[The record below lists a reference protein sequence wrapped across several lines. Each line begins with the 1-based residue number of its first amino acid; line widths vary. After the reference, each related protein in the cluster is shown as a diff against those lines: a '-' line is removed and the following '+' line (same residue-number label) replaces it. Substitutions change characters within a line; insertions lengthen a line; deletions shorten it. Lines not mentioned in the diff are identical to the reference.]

1 MKRVTRQ
8 EILDYVTYEEQRDR
22 LRKKIMKIKDLRR
35 INVGGVLSFLFENT
49 DTVRYQIQEMIRV
62 ERIVKETD
70 ILHEIKTYN
79 ELLGNSGELGCT
91 LLIEIDDSEER
102 QEKLIQ
108 WLDLPNHLY
117 LILEDGSRIRASFDE
132 RQIGDSRLS
141 SVQYIKFNTGG
152 KTPVAI
158 GSDLSLLKAETTFT
172 VEQQKALL
180 EDLLLYKIIYRKE

>member
-8 EILDYVTYEEQRDR
+8 EILDYVTYEEQRDKI
-22 LRKKIMKIKDLRR
+22 RKKIMKIKELRR

-79 ELLGNSGELGCT
+79 ELLGDSGELGCT
-91 LLIEIDDSEER
+91 LLIEIDDPDER
-102 QEKLIQ
+102 EEKLTQ
-108 WLDLPNHLY
+108 WLELTKHLY
-117 LILEDGSRIRASFDE
+117 ISLENKSRIRASFDE
-132 RQIGDSRLS
+132 RQIGDARLS

-158 GSDLSLLKAETTFT
+158 GSDLPLLKEETALSAD
-172 VEQQKALL
+172 QKKALS
-180 EDLLLYKIIYRKE
+180 EDLF

>member
-1 MKRVTRQ
+1 MKRVNRQ
-8 EILDYVTYEEQRDR
+8 EILDYVTYEEQRDK

-49 DTVRYQIQEMIRV
+49 DTVRYQIQEMVRV

-117 LILEDGSRIRASFDE
+117 LSLEDGSRIRASFDE

-141 SVQYIKFNTGG
+141 SVQYIKFDTGG
-152 KTPVAI
+152 KTPFAI
-158 GSDLSLLKAETTFT
+158 GSDLPLLKAETTLT
-172 VEQQKALL
+172 VEQQKALS
-180 EDLLLYKIIYRKE
+180 EDLL

>member
-1 MKRVTRQ
+1 MKRVNRQ
-8 EILDYVTYEEQRDR
+8 EILDYVTYEEERDK
-22 LRKKIMKIKDLRR
+22 LRKKIMKIKNLRR

-49 DTVRYQIQEMIRV
+49 DTVRYQIQEMVRV

-117 LILEDGSRIRASFDE
+117 LSLEDGSRIRASFDE

-141 SVQYIKFNTGG
+141 SVQYIKFNTEG

-158 GSDLSLLKAETTFT
+158 GSDLPLLKAETTFT
-172 VEQQKALL
+172 VEQQKALS
-180 EDLLLYKIIYRKE
+180 EDLL

>member
-8 EILDYVTYEEQRDR
+8 EILDYVTYEEQRDK
-22 LRKKIMKIKDLRR
+22 LRKKIMKIKNLRR

-49 DTVRYQIQEMIRV
+49 DTVLYQIQEMVRV
-62 ERIVKETD
+62 ERIVKEID

-102 QEKLIQ
+102 QEKLIR

-117 LILEDGSRIRASFDE
+117 LSLKDGSRIRASFDE

-158 GSDLSLLKAETTFT
+158 GSDLPLLKAETALTAD
-172 VEQQKALL
+172 QKKALS
-180 EDLLLYKIIYRKE
+180 EDLF

>member
-1 MKRVTRQ
+1 MKRVNRQ
-8 EILDYVTYEEQRDR
+8 EILDYVTYEEERDK
-22 LRKKIMKIKDLRR
+22 LRKKIMKIKNLRR

-49 DTVRYQIQEMIRV
+49 DTVRYQIQEMVRV
-62 ERIVKETD
+62 ERIVKDTD

-117 LILEDGSRIRASFDE
+117 LSLKDGSRIRASFDE

-141 SVQYIKFNTGG
+141 SVQYIKFDTGG
-152 KTPVAI
+152 KTPFAI
-158 GSDLSLLKAETTFT
+158 GSDLPLLKAETTLT
-172 VEQQKALL
+172 VEQQKALS
-180 EDLLLYKIIYRKE
+180 EDLL

>member
-1 MKRVTRQ
+1 MKRVNRQ
-8 EILDYVTYEEQRDR
+8 EILDYVTYEEERDK
-22 LRKKIMKIKDLRR
+22 LRKKIMKIKNLRR

-49 DTVRYQIQEMIRV
+49 DTVRYQIQEMVRV

-79 ELLGNSGELGCT
+79 DLLGNSGELGCT

-117 LILEDGSRIRASFDE
+117 LSLEDGSRIRASFDE

-141 SVQYIKFNTGG
+141 SVQYIKFDTGG
-152 KTPVAI
+152 KTPFAI
-158 GSDLSLLKAETTFT
+158 GSDLPLLKAETTLT
-172 VEQQKALL
+172 VEQQKALS
-180 EDLLLYKIIYRKE
+180 EDLL

>member
-8 EILDYVTYEEQRDR
+8 EILDYVTYEEQRDK

-117 LILEDGSRIRASFDE
+117 LSLEDGSRIRARFDE
-132 RQIGDSRLS
+132 RQVGDSRLS
-141 SVQYIKFNTGG
+141 SVQYIKFDSGG

-158 GSDLSLLKAETTFT
+158 GSDLPLLKAETNLTAD
-172 VEQQKALL
+172 QKKALT
-180 EDLLLYKIIYRKE
+180 EDLF

>member
-1 MKRVTRQ
+1 MKRVNRQ
-8 EILDYVTYEEQRDR
+8 EILDYVTYEEERDK
-22 LRKKIMKIKDLRR
+22 LRKKIMKIKNLRR

-49 DTVRYQIQEMIRV
+49 DTVRYQIQEMVRV

-117 LILEDGSRIRASFDE
+117 LSLEDGSRIRASFDE

-152 KTPVAI
+152 KAPVAI
-158 GSDLSLLKAETTFT
+158 GSDFPLFNAETVLTAD
-172 VEQQKALL
+172 QKKALS
-180 EDLLLYKIIYRKE
+180 EDLS

>member
-8 EILDYVTYEEQRDR
+8 EILDYVTYEEQRDK
-22 LRKKIMKIKDLRR
+22 LREKIMKIKDLRR

-49 DTVRYQIQEMIRV
+49 DTVRYQIQEMIRI
-62 ERIVKETD
+62 ERIVKEKD
-70 ILHEIKTYN
+70 ILHEIKIYN

-117 LILEDGSRIRASFDE
+117 LSLEDGSKIRARFDE
-132 RQIGDSRLS
+132 RQVGDSRLS
-141 SVQYIKFNTGG
+141 SVQYIKFDSGG

-158 GSDLSLLKAETTFT
+158 GSDLPLLKAETTFT
-172 VEQQKALL
+172 VEQQKALS
-180 EDLLLYKIIYRKE
+180 EDLL

>member
-8 EILDYVTYEEQRDR
+8 EILDYVTYEEQRNQI
-22 LRKKIMKIKDLRR
+22 RKKLMKIKELRR

-79 ELLGNSGELGCT
+79 ELLGDSGELGCT
-91 LLIEIDDSEER
+91 LLIEIDDPNER
-102 QEKLIQ
+102 DEKLTQ
-108 WLDLPNHLY
+108 WLELPKHLY
-117 LILEDGSRIRASFDE
+117 LSLEDETRIMASFDE
-132 RQIGDSRLS
+132 RQIGDARLS

-152 KTPVAI
+152 KIPVAI
-158 GSDLSLLKAETTFT
+158 GSDFPLMKAETTLT
-172 VEQQKALL
+172 SDQKKALS
-180 EDLLLYKIIYRKE
+180 EDLL